1 MGMGGMIDILFFGSG
16 VYLIY
21 IAAMAKKHGN
31 IAANVMLSK
40 DVGEKDIT
48 DKTGFIEYMYKR
60 IIVAG
65 VMIIIAAGIHLVN
78 DYYIQSKAV
87 TWAGI
92 GLILIAIGIYSAAYM
107 RGQKLYMVQRGK
119 SPRKKK

>member
-16 VYLIY
+16 IYLIY
-21 IAAMAKKHGN
+21 TASMAKKHGT

-40 DVGEKDIT
+40 DVGEKDII
-48 DKTGFIEYMYKR
+48 DKTGFIGYMYKR
-60 IIVAG
+60 ILLAG
-65 VMIIIAAGIHLVN
+65 VMIIIASGIHLVN

-92 GLILIAIGIYSAAYM
+92 GIILVAIGIYSAAYM
-107 RGQKLYMVQRGK
+107 RGQKLYMKKHNKSSGK
-119 SPRKKK
+119 KR